1 MNEGAWG
8 RRGVLS
14 GSMAAVLARAA
25 PGGVEPGDA
34 RPVANAGD
42 HAQFRAAFLD
52 WLDAARDRILLP
64 VSAQITSPAK
74 TTVHLRGVHP
84 AIAIS
89 LQDHGHFASWVEYD
103 GMCWDSWLW
112 LDVIER
118 RVAGGWVNDS
128 LIEEYRVVHPTMEL
142 LWTADIF
149 EPLLTWINGDLS
161 RATHIA
167 LWGEVDRCTEAYL
180 VRNGV
185 RLRTGKVIDAEDVT
199 HLLPAHGHI
208 T

>member
-25 PGGVEPGDA
+25 PGGVEPGGA
-34 RPVANAGD
+34 RPVAYAGD

-52 WLDAARDRILLP
+52 WLDAAQQRLRLP
-64 VSAQITSPAK
+64 LSAQTASPSR
-74 TTVHLRGVHP
+74 TTLHIEGVHP
-84 AIAIS
+84 AIALS
-89 LQDHGHFASWVEYD
+89 LRAYGDFTVSVQFD
-103 GMCWDSWLW
+103 GVCWDSWLW
-112 LDVIER
+112 LDVFER

-149 EPLLTWINGDLS
+149 EPLLKWINEDLS

-167 LWGEVDRCTEAYL
+167 LWGEVDRCTEAHL
-180 VRNGV
+180 VRNGI
-185 RLRTGKVIDAEDVT
+185 RLRTGKVIDAEDVA
-199 HLLPAHGHI
+199 HLLPAHAQI